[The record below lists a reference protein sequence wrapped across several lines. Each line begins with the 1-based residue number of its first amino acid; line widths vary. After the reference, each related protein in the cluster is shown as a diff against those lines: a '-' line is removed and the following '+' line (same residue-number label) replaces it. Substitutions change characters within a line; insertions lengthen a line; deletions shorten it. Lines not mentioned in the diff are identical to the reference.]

1 MKHLSVTVPKSCSE
15 NWDNFTPSLNGHF
28 CSSCKKTVIDFSGK
42 SDDQIFEFF
51 QKRPE
56 HTCGRFRSDQLKI
69 YTHQELLRIRPGM
82 RLVRAGLVS
91 LLLMLVCKQIS
102 AQTSS
107 VKAQSEFA
115 QHYDHSTTENN
126 VRKLEHLVR
135 GIVIFEEDNLPA
147 PGVNVWLKGSTV
159 GTTTDINGEFRFP
172 QKLKEG
178 DVLFFS
184 FIGYDTQEYKVPKD
198 AEEIIEIK
206 MSMEYFVTMGEVVV
220 GEVYVSNPSVFV
232 RLWQKVKE
240 IF

>member
-1 MKHLSVTVPKSCSE
+1 
-15 NWDNFTPSLNGHF
+15 
-28 CSSCKKTVIDFSGK
+28 
-42 SDDQIFEFF
+42 
-51 QKRPE
+51 
-56 HTCGRFRSDQLKI
+56 
-69 YTHQELLRIRPGM
+69 
-82 RLVRAGLVS
+82 
-91 LLLMLVCKQIS
+91 MLVCKQIS